1 MQESQGVW
9 KYCNARQ
16 PKIFAILPIWQKV
29 CYFPIKLAFLTASQS
44 VRVFKDNRR
53 LKMADKFSRKSL
65 PGLKILIK
73 LEPKLLTK
81 PQTERLENSVVE
93 LF

>member
-1 MQESQGVW
+1 M
-9 KYCNARQ
+9 
-16 PKIFAILPIWQKV
+16 
-29 CYFPIKLAFLTASQS
+29 
-44 VRVFKDNRR
+44 FKDNRR